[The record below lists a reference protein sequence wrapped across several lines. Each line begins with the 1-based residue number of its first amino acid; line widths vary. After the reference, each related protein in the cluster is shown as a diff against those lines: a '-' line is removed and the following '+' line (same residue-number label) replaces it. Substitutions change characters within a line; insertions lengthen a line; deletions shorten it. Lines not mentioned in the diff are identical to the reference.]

1 MLSGDTTVDEF
12 CAGLAN
18 LYVPRKYIMYGTAK
32 QQECNSKDKLLK
44 CVSTLQIVGNHLA
57 HGKTSRS
64 RLQYKNKSIRISH
77 LTLKG
82 VGFMGHKSSQYS
94 DSLQAG
100 KVGDWIPVGG
110 KISAPTQTGPGAQMG
125 TGSFPGIKWQGHGIN
140 HPPSFSIKV
149 KGRVELHL
157 YSPSVPWREVIGW
170 SFPCRVQEIKYVAG
184 RECP

>member
-1 MLSGDTTVDEF
+1 VIITLDTCRSPLLSGSHSTQQRQSPHIPVAMLSGDTTVDEF

-100 KVGDWIPVGG
+100 KVGD
-110 KISAPTQTGPGAQMG
+110 
-125 TGSFPGIKWQGHGIN
+125 
-140 HPPSFSIKV
+140 
-149 KGRVELHL
+149 
-157 YSPSVPWREVIGW
+157 
-170 SFPCRVQEIKYVAG
+170 
-184 RECP
+184 